1 MKLNIHLHLSLIQ
14 LNKVKWT
21 AAAVCAAVCLIACGE
36 QGTAGGSVVIGNGQ
50 RTEDSGSP
58 GIDSGHSADEKV
70 TQSTSD
76 RGAADNL
83 LAWADMKPD
92 RSMELVYADQF
103 SVDYYGDTCEL
114 VTIEGTGRY
123 LVVEEGHDVPAGI
136 PDDVT
141 VIRKPLKNVYL
152 AASSAMDFMDA
163 LNTVP
168 CVTMTSTKK
177 EDWSIDSAEQAL
189 ERGDMVYVGKYSAP
203 DYEALLMEDCP
214 LAIESTMI
222 YHTPEV
228 KEKIESLGIPVMV
241 EHSSYEA
248 HPIGRTEW
256 IRLYGLL
263 FDREEEAESF
273 FNEQRK
279 IAEDV
284 IKEGEDNQTGVAFF
298 YITSSGLANVRKPGD
313 YVAEMIRLA
322 GGSYVPEL
330 FGMESENALSTM
342 NMQMED
348 FYAGCVDAD
357 VLIYNA
363 TIDGEI
369 RSVDDLLQKSPLFAD
384 FKAVKSGNVW
394 CAEQDMF
401 QHTTS
406 SAEMIREIRLIITGE
421 AGDDLHY
428 LHRVGA

>member
-1 MKLNIHLHLSLIQ
+1 MR
-14 LNKVKWT
+14 WT
-21 AAAVCAAVCLIACGE
+21 AAAVFAAVCLMACGG
-36 QGTAGGSVVIGNGQ
+36 QDSGGGSGV
-50 RTEDSGSP
+50 
-58 GIDSGHSADEKV
+58 SGHR
-70 TQSTSD
+70 QSTDDVSGNEAIGHGQNTGD
-76 RGAADNL
+76 GDAQSASGRNSAEHAPV
-83 LAWADMKPD
+83 WADMKPD
-92 RSMELVYADQF
+92 RSMELVYANQF
-103 SVDYYGDTCEL
+103 QVDYYGDTCEL

-123 LVVEEGHDVPAGI
+123 LVVEEGYDVPSGL

-152 AASSAMDFMDA
+152 AASSAMDFMDV
-163 LNTVP
+163 LGTVP
-168 CVTMTSTKK
+168 CVTMTSTKE
-177 EDWSIDSAEQAL
+177 EDWSINSAAEAL
-189 ERGDMVYVGKYSAP
+189 GSGDMIYVGKYSAP
-203 DYEALLMEDCP
+203 DYEALLMEECS

-241 EHSSYEA
+241 EHSSYES

-263 FDREEEAESF
+263 FDREDEAESF
-273 FNEQRK
+273 FNEQK
-279 IAEDV
+279 ETAEEV
-284 IKEGEDNQTGVAFF
+284 IRESADAQDTKTVAFF
-298 YITSSGLANVRKPGD
+298 YLTSAGLANVRKSGD
-313 YVAEMIRLA
+313 YVARMIRLA

-330 FGMESENALSTM
+330 PGMESENALSTM

-357 VLIYNA
+357 ILIYNA

-369 RSVDDLLQKSPLFAD
+369 GTVDDLLQKSPLFAD

-394 CAEQDMF
+394 CTEQDMF

-406 SAEMIREIRLIITGE
+406 SAEMIREIRLVIKGE
-421 AGDDLHY
+421 SGDDLTY
-428 LHRVGA
+428 LHKVGK

>member
-21 AAAVCAAVCLIACGE
+21 AAAVCAAVCLIACGGTENAGQNTETGQE
-36 QGTAGGSVVIGNGQ
+36 QISGEKNAQSPSGQ
-50 RTEDSGSP
+50 NEGEN
-58 GIDSGHSADEKV
+58 ALKWE
-70 TQSTSD
+70 
-76 RGAADNL
+76 
-83 LAWADMKPD
+83 DMKPD
-92 RSMELVYADQF
+92 RSMDLVYADQF
-103 SVDYYGDTCEL
+103 SVDYYGDSCEL
-114 VTIEGTGRY
+114 ITIEGTGRY

-163 LNTVP
+163 LDTVP
-168 CVTMTSTKK
+168 CVKMTSTKK

-189 ERGDMVYVGKYSAP
+189 ERGDMVYIGKYSAP

-330 FGMESENALSTM
+330 RGMESENALSTM

-357 VLIYNA
+357 ILIYNS

-369 RSVDDLLQKSPLFAD
+369 GTVDDLLQKSPLFAD
-384 FKAVKSGNVW
+384 FKAVKCGNVW

-401 QHTTS
+401 QHTTC
-406 SAEMIREIRLIITGE
+406 SAEMIRELRLVITGE
-421 AGDDLHY
+421 AGDDLKY
-428 LHRVGA
+428 LHRVGT

>member
-1 MKLNIHLHLSLIQ
+1 MR
-14 LNKVKWT
+14 WT
-21 AAAVCAAVCLIACGE
+21 AAAVFAAVCLTACGGQASAGSPKPE
-36 QGTAGGSVVIGNGQ
+36 AGQSLEDAGSSGT
-50 RTEDSGSP
+50 DSGVST
-58 GIDSGHSADEKV
+58 GEKDAQSASD
-70 TQSTSD
+70 QSSQEN
-76 RGAADNL
+76 AL
-83 LAWADMKPD
+83 IWADMKPD

-103 SVDYYGDTCEL
+103 SVDYYGEACEL
-114 VTIEGTGRY
+114 VTIEGTGQY
-123 LVVEEGHDVPAGI
+123 LVVEEGYDVPSGL

-163 LNTVP
+163 LETIP
-168 CVTMTSTKK
+168 CVTMTSTKS
-177 EDWSIDSAEQAL
+177 EDWSIASAAEALDS
-189 ERGDMVYVGKYSAP
+189 GDMIYIGKYSAP
-203 DYEALLMEDCP
+203 DYEALLMEECS

-241 EHSSYEA
+241 EHSSYES

-263 FDREEEAESF
+263 FDCEDEAERF
-273 FNEQRK
+273 FDEQRK
-279 IAEDV
+279 LAEDV
-284 IKEGEDNQTGVAFF
+284 IKESQEAQDGKTVGFF
-298 YITSSGLANVRKPGD
+298 YITSAGLANVRKSGD
-313 YVAEMIRLA
+313 YVARMIRLA

-330 FGMESENALSTM
+330 PGMESENALSTM

-357 VLIYNA
+357 ILIYNS

-369 RSVDDLLQKSPLFAD
+369 GTVDDLLQKSPLFVD
-384 FKAVKSGNVW
+384 FKAVKCGNVW

-406 SAEMIREIRLIITGE
+406 SAEMIREIRLVITGE
-421 AGDDLHY
+421 AGDDLKY
-428 LHRVGA
+428 LHRVGS

>member
-1 MKLNIHLHLSLIQ
+1 M
-14 LNKVKWT
+14 
-21 AAAVCAAVCLIACGE
+21 ACGG
-36 QGTAGGSVVIGNGQ
+36 QGAAGGSVSGSGQNAGNPAADVSSHGQ
-50 RTEDSGSP
+50 NAGNPAADASDSGYNADVKDAH
-58 GIDSGHSADEKV
+58 DSEVEGGNSAA
-70 TQSTSD
+70 S
-76 RGAADNL
+76 
-83 LAWADMKPD
+83 AWDVMKTD

-103 SVDYYGDTCEL
+103 SVDYYGDACEL

-123 LVVEEGHDVPAGI
+123 LVVEEGHSVPAGL

-141 VIRKPLKNVYL
+141 VIQKPLRNMYL
-152 AASSAMDFMDA
+152 AASSAMDFMDV
-163 LNTVP
+163 LGTVP
-168 CVTMTSTKK
+168 CVTITSTKT
-177 EDWSIDSAEQAL
+177 EDWSIDSAAEAL
-189 ERGDMVYVGKYSAP
+189 MCGDMIYVGKYSAP
-203 DYEALLMEDCP
+203 DYEALLMEECP

-228 KEKIESLGIPVMV
+228 KEKIESLGIPVLV
-241 EHSSYEA
+241 EHSSYES

-263 FDREEEAESF
+263 FDREDEAESF
-273 FNEQRK
+273 FDEQRK

-284 IKEGEDNQTGVAFF
+284 IKEGTEADERNHVAFF
-298 YITSSGLANVRKPGD
+298 YITSAGLANVRKSGD

-322 GGSYVPEL
+322 GGTYVPEL
-330 FGMESENALSTM
+330 PGMESENALSTM

-357 VLIYNA
+357 ILIYNS

-369 RSVDDLLQKSPLFAD
+369 RTMDDLLQKSPLFAD

-394 CAEQDMF
+394 CTEQDMF

-406 SAEMIREIRLIITGE
+406 SSEMIREIRLVITGE
-421 AGDDLHY
+421 AGDDLEY
-428 LHRVGA
+428 LHRVGT

>member
-1 MKLNIHLHLSLIQ
+1 MR
-14 LNKVKWT
+14 WT
-21 AAAVCAAVCLIACGE
+21 AAAVFAAVCLMACGG
-36 QGTAGGSVVIGNGQ
+36 QDSGGGSGVSGTGQ
-50 RTEDSGSP
+50 HTEDADSP
-58 GIDSGHSADEKV
+58 GFDSGYSADEKD
-70 TQSTSD
+70 TQSISD
-76 RGAADNL
+76 RSASDNAL
-83 LAWADMKPD
+83 VWADMKPD

-103 SVDYYGDTCEL
+103 QVDYYGDACEL

-123 LVVEEGHDVPAGI
+123 LVVEEGYDAPSGL

-141 VIRKPLKNVYL
+141 VIRKPLQNVYL
-152 AASSAMDFMDA
+152 AASSAMDFMDV
-163 LNTVP
+163 LGTVP
-168 CVTMTSTKK
+168 CVTMTSTKE
-177 EDWSIDSAEQAL
+177 EDWSIASAAEALDS
-189 ERGDMVYVGKYSAP
+189 GDMVYVGKYSAP
-203 DYEALLMEDCP
+203 DYEALLMEECS

-241 EHSSYEA
+241 EHSSYES

-263 FDREEEAESF
+263 FDREDEAESF
-273 FNEQRK
+273 FNEQK
-279 IAEDV
+279 ETAEDV
-284 IKEGEDNQTGVAFF
+284 IRERADAQDTKTVAFF
-298 YITSSGLANVRKPGD
+298 YLTSAGLANVRKSGD
-313 YVAEMIRLA
+313 YVARMIRLA

-330 FGMESENALSTM
+330 PGMESENALSTM

-357 VLIYNA
+357 ILIYNA

-369 RSVDDLLQKSPLFAD
+369 GTVDDLLQKSPLFSD

-394 CAEQDMF
+394 CTEQDMF

-406 SAEMIREIRLIITGE
+406 SAEMIREIRLVIKGE
-421 AGDDLHY
+421 SGDDLTY
-428 LHRVGA
+428 LHKVGK

>member
-1 MKLNIHLHLSLIQ
+1 MR
-14 LNKVKWT
+14 WT
-21 AAAVCAAVCLIACGE
+21 AAAVFAAVCLMACGG
-36 QGTAGGSVVIGNGQ
+36 QDSGGGSGVFGHGQNTDDVSGNEAIGHGQ
-50 RTEDSGSP
+50 NTGDGDAQSASGRN
-58 GIDSGHSADEKV
+58 SAEHAPV
-70 TQSTSD
+70 
-76 RGAADNL
+76 
-83 LAWADMKPD
+83 WADMKPD

-123 LVVEEGHDVPAGI
+123 LVVEKGHDAPSGL

-163 LNTVP
+163 LGTVP
-168 CVTMTSTKK
+168 CVTMTSTKE
-177 EDWSIDSAEQAL
+177 EDWSIDSAAWAL
-189 ERGDMVYVGKYSAP
+189 GSGDMTYVGKYSAP
-203 DYEALLMEDCP
+203 DYEALLMEECP

-241 EHSSYEA
+241 EHSSYES

-263 FDREEEAESF
+263 FDREDEAESF
-273 FNEQRK
+273 FNEQK
-279 IAEDV
+279 EIAEDV
-284 IKEGEDNQTGVAFF
+284 ISEITDAQDTKNVAFF
-298 YITSSGLANVRKPGD
+298 YITSAGLANVRKSGD
-313 YVAEMIRLA
+313 YVARMIRLA

-330 FGMESENALSTM
+330 PGMESENALSTM

-357 VLIYNA
+357 ILIYNS

-369 RSVDDLLQKSPLFAD
+369 GTVDDLLQKSPLFAD
-384 FKAVKSGNVW
+384 FKAVKCGNVW

-401 QHTTS
+401 QHTTC
-406 SAEMIREIRLIITGE
+406 SAEMIRELRLVITGE
-421 AGDDLHY
+421 AGDDLKY
-428 LHRVGA
+428 LHRVGT

>member
-1 MKLNIHLHLSLIQ
+1 MF
-14 LNKVKWT
+14 
-21 AAAVCAAVCLIACGE
+21 AAVCLTACGGQE
-36 QGTAGGSVVIGNGQ
+36 STDSPKTGAGQSL
-50 RTEDSGSP
+50 EDACSP
-58 GIDSGHSADEKV
+58 GTEPGVSTGERDSQCA
-70 TQSTSD
+70 SD
-76 RGAADNL
+76 RSAADAS

-103 SVDYYGDTCEL
+103 QVDYYGDACEL

-123 LVVEEGHDVPAGI
+123 LVVEEGYDAPSGL

-163 LNTVP
+163 LGTVP
-168 CVTMTSTKK
+168 CVTMTSTKE
-177 EDWSIDSAEQAL
+177 EDWSIDSAAWAL
-189 ERGDMVYVGKYSAP
+189 GSGDMTYVGKYSAP
-203 DYEALLMEDCP
+203 DYEALLMEECS

-222 YHTPEV
+222 YHTPDV

-241 EHSSYEA
+241 EHSSYES

-263 FDREEEAESF
+263 FDREDEAESF
-273 FNEQRK
+273 FNEQK
-279 IAEDV
+279 EIAEDV
-284 IKEGEDNQTGVAFF
+284 IRESVDTQETKTTAFF
-298 YITSSGLANVRKPGD
+298 YITSAGLANVRKSGD
-313 YVAEMIRLA
+313 YVARMISLA

-330 FGMESENALSTM
+330 PGIESENALSTM

-357 VLIYNA
+357 ILIYNS

-369 RSVDDLLQKSPLFAD
+369 GTVDDLLQKSPLLAD
-384 FKAVKSGNVW
+384 FKAVKCGNVW
-394 CAEQDMF
+394 CTEQDMF
-401 QHTTS
+401 QHTTC
-406 SAEMIREIRLIITGE
+406 SAEMIREIRLVIKGK
-421 AGDDLHY
+421 AGDNLTY
-428 LHRVGA
+428 LHKVG

>member
-1 MKLNIHLHLSLIQ
+1 MR
-14 LNKVKWT
+14 WT
-21 AAAVCAAVCLIACGE
+21 AAAVFAAVCLMACG
-36 QGTAGGSVVIGNGQ
+36 GQ
-50 RTEDSGSP
+50 A
-58 GIDSGHSADEKV
+58 IDSAHSAALNDS
-70 TQSTSD
+70 QSTSD
-76 RGAADNL
+76 GSAADTSL
-83 LAWADMKPD
+83 IWADMKPD
-92 RSMELVYADQF
+92 RNMELVYADQF

-114 VTIEGTGRY
+114 ITIEGTGRY
-123 LVVEEGHDVPAGI
+123 LVVEEGHDVPSGL

-152 AASSAMDFMDA
+152 AASSAMDFMDV
-163 LNTVP
+163 LGTVP
-168 CVTMTSTKK
+168 CVTMTSTKE
-177 EDWSIDSAEQAL
+177 EDWSIDSAAWAL
-189 ERGDMVYVGKYSAP
+189 ESGDMTYVGKYSAP
-203 DYEALLMEDCP
+203 DYEALLMEECP

-241 EHSSYEA
+241 EHSSYES

-273 FNEQRK
+273 FDEQRK

-284 IKEGEDNQTGVAFF
+284 IKEGSDNKTGVAFF
-298 YITSSGLANVRKPGD
+298 YITSAGLANVRKSGD
-313 YVAEMIRLA
+313 YVSRMIRLA

-330 FGMESENALSTM
+330 PGMESENALSTM

-357 VLIYNA
+357 ILIYNS

-369 RSVDDLLQKSPLFAD
+369 GTVEDLLQKSPLFVD

-394 CAEQDMF
+394 CTEQDMF

-406 SAEMIREIRLIITGE
+406 SAEMIREIRLVIKGE
-421 AGDDLHY
+421 AGDDLTY
-428 LHRVGA
+428 LHRVRS

>member
-1 MKLNIHLHLSLIQ
+1 
-14 LNKVKWT
+14 
-21 AAAVCAAVCLIACGE
+21 
-36 QGTAGGSVVIGNGQ
+36 
-50 RTEDSGSP
+50 
-58 GIDSGHSADEKV
+58 
-70 TQSTSD
+70 
-76 RGAADNL
+76 
-83 LAWADMKPD
+83 MKPD

-103 SVDYYGDTCEL
+103 QVDYYGDACEL

-123 LVVEEGHDVPAGI
+123 LVVEEGYDAPSGL

-141 VIRKPLKNVYL
+141 VIRKPLQNVYL

-163 LNTVP
+163 LGTVP
-168 CVTMTSTKK
+168 CVTMTSTKE
-177 EDWSIDSAEQAL
+177 EDWSIASAAEALDS
-189 ERGDMVYVGKYSAP
+189 GDMVYVGKYSAP
-203 DYEALLMEDCP
+203 DYEALLMEECS

-241 EHSSYEA
+241 EHSSYES

-263 FDREEEAESF
+263 FDREDEAESF
-273 FNEQRK
+273 FNEQK
-279 IAEDV
+279 ETAEDV
-284 IKEGEDNQTGVAFF
+284 IRESADAQDTKTVAFF
-298 YITSSGLANVRKPGD
+298 YLTSAGLANVRKSGD
-313 YVAEMIRLA
+313 YVARMIRLA

-330 FGMESENALSTM
+330 PGMESENALSTM

-357 VLIYNA
+357 ILIYNA

-369 RSVDDLLQKSPLFAD
+369 GTVDDLLQKSPLFAD

-394 CAEQDMF
+394 CTEQDMF

-406 SAEMIREIRLIITGE
+406 SAEMIREIRLVIKGE
-421 AGDDLHY
+421 AGADLTL
-428 LHRVGA
+428 LHKVG

>member
-21 AAAVCAAVCLIACGE
+21 AAAVCAAVCLIACGGTENAGQNTETGQE
-36 QGTAGGSVVIGNGQ
+36 QISGEKNAQSPSGQ
-50 RTEDSGSP
+50 NEGEN
-58 GIDSGHSADEKV
+58 ALKWE
-70 TQSTSD
+70 
-76 RGAADNL
+76 
-83 LAWADMKPD
+83 DMKPD
-92 RSMELVYADQF
+92 RSMDLVYADQF
-103 SVDYYGDTCEL
+103 SVDYYGDSCEL
-114 VTIEGTGRY
+114 ITIEGTGRY

-163 LNTVP
+163 LDTVP
-168 CVTMTSTKK
+168 CVKMTSTKK